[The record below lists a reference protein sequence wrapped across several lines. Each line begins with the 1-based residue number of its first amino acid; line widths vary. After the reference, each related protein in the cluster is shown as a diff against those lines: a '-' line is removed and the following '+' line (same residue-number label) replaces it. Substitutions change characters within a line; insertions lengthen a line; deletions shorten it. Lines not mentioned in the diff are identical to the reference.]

1 MDLLIVSGTLG
12 LAILTLALLIELQR
26 KALSR
31 QIDLLD
37 SLVQEAIKNLAN
49 DIFENELQTAKKVNK
64 EDWEY
69 ANKLLMNSSG
79 QLREGIT
86 SAIVSSQKRL
96 DTVTKQLNSLSEALL
111 EKEDKRT
118 LTIDEALAR
127 IPKKSA
133 PKEKK
138 PSRKTPTLARKLT
151 KAK

>member
-1 MDLLIVSGTLG
+1 MELVVVGMQGLVVIV
-12 LAILTLALLIELQR
+12 LAVIIESQR
-26 KALSR
+26 KALSK
-31 QIDLLD
+31 QIEDLD
-37 SLVQEAIKNLAN
+37 SLVQETIKNLTY
-49 DIFENELQTAKKVNK
+49 DILENQVQTANKVNK

-79 QLREGIT
+79 QLSEGLTGAVI
-86 SAIVSSQKRL
+86 SVQKKL
-96 DTVTKQLNSLSEALL
+96 DTVTRQLNSVSEALL

-133 PKEKK
+133 LKEKK